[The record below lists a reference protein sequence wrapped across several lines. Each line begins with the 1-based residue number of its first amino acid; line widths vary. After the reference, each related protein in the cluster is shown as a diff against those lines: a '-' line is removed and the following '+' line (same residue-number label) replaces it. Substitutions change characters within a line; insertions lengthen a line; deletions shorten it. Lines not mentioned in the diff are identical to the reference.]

1 MSQKLQSVKGMNDLL
16 PAQSPVWQ
24 FVESKLREVAC
35 AYAYD
40 EIRTPILEKTALFV
54 QSIGEQTDI
63 VEKEMFAFEDA
74 GGEYLCMRPENT
86 ASVVRAGVQH
96 GLFHNTQARLWYMGP
111 MFRRERPQKGRYRQF
126 SQFGMEAFGWAGPQA
141 DVEVILAGARI
152 WKALGVQDVHLYINS
167 LGSDE
172 CRASYRQ
179 ALVDYLQQHF
189 DKLDADS
196 QRRLE
201 SNPLRIL
208 DSKHPVTRE
217 ILQSAPVIE
226 DHLND
231 AASAH
236 FADVCDILE
245 SAGVAFTVDATL
257 VRGLD
262 YYTSTVFEWKTTR
275 LGAQNTVCAGGR
287 YDDLVERRGGRST
300 PACGFAMGMERL
312 VELLAEEGS
321 SPSTDSLDAYLIS
334 LDSNTS
340 RAAMDIA
347 ENLRNAGLTIATNH
361 GVGKLKSQL
370 KKADSSG
377 AKFALIL
384 GQAELEV
391 KEIQLLPLRG
401 QSKSQ
406 NVAFDQLGQ
415 LIRDLSTTRMTS
427 KNG

>member
-16 PAQSPVWQ
+16 PVQSPVWQ
-24 FVESKLREVAC
+24 FVESTLREVAR

-63 VEKEMFAFEDA
+63 VEKEMFAFEDI
-74 GGEYLCMRPENT
+74 GGEHLCMRPENT

-141 DVEVILAGARI
+141 DVEVMLAGARI

-167 LGSDE
+167 LGSDA
-172 CRASYRQ
+172 CRARYRK
-179 ALVDYLQQHF
+179 ALVEYLQQHF

-208 DSKHPVTRE
+208 DSKHPLTRE
-217 ILQSAPVIE
+217 VLESAPVISE
-226 DHLND
+226 YLNET
-231 AASAH
+231 AAAH
-236 FADVCDILE
+236 FAAVCEMLE
-245 SAGVAFTVDATL
+245 SAGIAFTVDATL

-321 SPSTDSLDAYLIS
+321 SPSVDCLDAYLIS
-334 LDSNTS
+334 LDNETGS
-340 RAAMDIA
+340 AAMGIA

-361 GVGKLKSQL
+361 GAGKLKAQL
-370 KKADSSG
+370 KKADLSG
-377 AKFALIL
+377 AQFALIL
-384 GQAELEV
+384 GPVELES

-401 QSKSQ
+401 QSERQ
-406 NVAFDQLGQ
+406 NIAFDQLEHI
-415 LIRDLSTTRMTS
+415 IRNHNT
-427 KNG
+427 

>member
-24 FVESKLREVAC
+24 FVESTLREVAR

-74 GGEYLCMRPENT
+74 GGEQLCMRPENT

-141 DVEVILAGARI
+141 DVEVILAAARI
-152 WKALGVQDVHLYINS
+152 WKRLGVQDVQLLINS
-167 LGSDE
+167 LGSDQ
-172 CRASYRQ
+172 CRANYRQ
-179 ALVDYLQQHF
+179 ALVGYLQQHF
-189 DKLDADS
+189 DELDADS

-208 DSKHPVTRE
+208 DSKHAATRE
-217 ILQSAPVIE
+217 ILQSAPLIIDYLDE
-226 DHLND
+226 T
-231 AASAH
+231 ARTH
-236 FADVCDILE
+236 FATVCEMLE
-245 SAGVAFTVDATL
+245 SAGIEFTVDPGL

-287 YDDLVERRGGRST
+287 YDDLVERWGGRAM

-321 SPSTDSLDAYLIS
+321 SPSIDYLDAYLIS
-334 LDSNTS
+334 LDSKS
-340 RAAMDIA
+340 SLSAMGIA

-370 KKADSSG
+370 KKADLSG
-377 AKFALIL
+377 ARFALIL
-384 GQAELEV
+384 GQAELES
-391 KEIQLLPLRG
+391 KEIQLIPLRG
-401 QSKSQ
+401 QSERQ
-406 NVAFDQLGQ
+406 NVAFDQLQ
-415 LIRDLSTTRMTS
+415 EIISNHNT
-427 KNG
+427 

>member
-24 FVESKLREVAC
+24 FVESKLREVAR

-74 GGEYLCMRPENT
+74 GGEHLCMRPENT

-141 DVEVILAGARI
+141 DVEVMLAGARI

-167 LGSDE
+167 LGSE
-172 CRASYRQ
+172 ACRASYRQ
-179 ALVDYLQQHF
+179 ALVEYLQQHF

-196 QRRLE
+196 QRRLK

-217 ILQSAPVIE
+217 VLQLAPVIG
-226 DHLND
+226 DYLNE
-231 AASAH
+231 AASTH
-236 FADVCDILE
+236 FAAVCSMLE
-245 SAGVAFTVDATL
+245 SVGIAFTVDSTL

-321 SPSTDSLDAYLIS
+321 SPSIDRLDAYLIS
-334 LDSNTS
+334 LDSATGN
-340 RAAMDIA
+340 AAIDIA
-347 ENLRNAGLTIATNH
+347 ESLRSEGLTISTNH

-370 KKADSSG
+370 KKADLSG

-384 GQAELEV
+384 GQAELQA

-401 QSKSQ
+401 QLESQ
-406 NVAFDQLGQ
+406 NVAFDQLGHI
-415 LIRDLSTTRMTS
+415 IRNHNT
-427 KNG
+427 